1 MTMESKPAERL
12 KESVVI
18 IFDEATMADQF
29 ILAAIDKLLRT
40 IMDNEDPFGGKII
53 LLGESRVVE

>member
-1 MTMESKPAERL
+1 MTMESKSAERL

-18 IFDEATMADQF
+18 IFDEATMADQY

-53 LLGESRVVE
+53 LLGES